1 MSDKSMEMSVRV
13 ASLEYLG
20 LVAARLRRD
29 SVTSRAKLSTMD
41 GVVRDIKAVEEKDG
55 GEGMVSIRKKF
66 TPIQIIQYKIIYSST
81 KLILHKIFYI
91 VYVLGRLSRKSVRR
105 ESVTQPYLL

>member
-29 SVTSRAKLSTMD
+29 SVSSRAKLATMD
-41 GVVRDIKAVEEKDG
+41 AVVREIRAEEEKEG
-55 GEGMVSIRKKF
+55 GAQV
-66 TPIQIIQYKIIYSST
+66 
-81 KLILHKIFYI
+81 ILLF
-91 VYVLGRLSRKSVRR
+91 SVGF
-105 ESVTQPYLL
+105 PFP

>member
-29 SVTSRAKLSTMD
+29 SVQSRAKLAGM
-41 GVVRDIKAVEEKDG
+41 GAVVRDIRAEEEKDG
-55 GEGMVSIRKKF
+55 SHAQASRLALHIHLYWPYMVHS
-66 TPIQIIQYKIIYSST
+66 
-81 KLILHKIFYI
+81 L
-91 VYVLGRLSRKSVRR
+91 V
-105 ESVTQPYLL
+105 

>member
-29 SVTSRAKLSTMD
+29 SVTSRAKLATMD
-41 GVVRDIKAVEEKDG
+41 AVVRDIRAEEEKDG
-55 GEGMVSIRKKF
+55 NHA
-66 TPIQIIQYKIIYSST
+66 Q
-81 KLILHKIFYI
+81 
-91 VYVLGRLSRKSVRR
+91 
-105 ESVTQPYLL
+105 VTVIN

>member
-29 SVTSRAKLSTMD
+29 SVQSRAKLSTMD
-41 GVVRDIKAVEEKDG
+41 AVVRDIRAEEEKDG
-55 GEGMVSIRKKF
+55 TLAQVWPSHSAV
-66 TPIQIIQYKIIYSST
+66 YSGPNE
-81 KLILHKIFYI
+81 LCNVHNN
-91 VYVLGRLSRKSVRR
+91 
-105 ESVTQPYLL
+105 

>member
-29 SVTSRAKLSTMD
+29 AVTSRAKLGAMD
-41 GVVRDIKAVEEKDG
+41 SVVRDIRAEEDKDG
-55 GEGMVSIRKKF
+55 AQEQVCFLCLYIS
-66 TPIQIIQYKIIYSST
+66 
-81 KLILHKIFYI
+81 LH
-91 VYVLGRLSRKSVRR
+91 
-105 ESVTQPYLL
+105 